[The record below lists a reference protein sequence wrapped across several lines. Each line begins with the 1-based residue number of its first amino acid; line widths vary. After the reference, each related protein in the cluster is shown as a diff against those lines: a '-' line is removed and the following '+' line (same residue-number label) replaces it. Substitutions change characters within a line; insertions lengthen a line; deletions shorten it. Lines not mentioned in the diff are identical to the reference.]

1 MSRVNTPLL
10 DEAARTAL
18 EKVYKHSSNHTLR
31 QRCQAVLL
39 KALGRP
45 SLDVGQVVG
54 LCRVSVDSWVKRY
67 VQEGINGLKTKP
79 GRGRKPVLTVTADQG
94 AVRSA
99 VEDNR
104 QRISLAKAEWESQR
118 AAGEPPVGRDA
129 FRAFL
134 KVLVA
139 DINVSDDAQ
148 LANQTRC
155 ATLTGSNACA
165 SSKR

>member
-10 DEAARTAL
+10 DESARTAL
-18 EKVYKHSSNHTLR
+18 EDVHKHSPNHTLR
-31 QRCQAVLL
+31 QRCQLVLP
-39 KALGRP
+39 KAAGRP

-67 VQEGINGLKTKP
+67 QQEGIKGLETKP
-79 GRGRKPVLTVTADQG
+79 GRGRKPLLTVADDQA

-99 VEDNR
+99 VAENR
-104 QRISLAKAEWESQR
+104 QRITLAKAEWESQR
-118 AAGEPPVGRDA
+118 AAGTPAVGRDA

-139 DINVSDDAQ
+139 DISVSDDGRPPMP
-148 LANQTRC
+148 TPC
-155 ATLTGSNACA
+155 AMPTGS
-165 SSKR
+165 SV